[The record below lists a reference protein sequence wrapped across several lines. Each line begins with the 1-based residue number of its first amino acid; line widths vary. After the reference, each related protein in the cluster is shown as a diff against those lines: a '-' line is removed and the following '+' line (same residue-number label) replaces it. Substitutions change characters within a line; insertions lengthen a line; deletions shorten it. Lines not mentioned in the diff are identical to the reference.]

1 MPRATEIPIATNQI
15 AAPREGATPFS
26 AAVKAYAPPVSHT
39 HAHTHYSNAPLP
51 KASARYVC
59 WVARRWAGLGLG
71 FWAGRRAHVGATLA
85 PTVIWWGHA
94 APPGG
99 GAARPSGGLV
109 RVSRFRF
116 ASEVCVG
123 GRWVGSTRSAEAL
136 GAHVA
141 FTFSH

>member
-116 ASEVCVG
+116 AVRSV
-123 GRWVGSTRSAEAL
+123 WVVDGWAAR
-136 GAHVA
+136 GQRRH
-141 FTFSH
+141 

>member
-94 APPGG
+94 APPRG
-99 GAARPSGGLV
+99 GAARPSGHAHGH
-109 RVSRFRF
+109 
-116 ASEVCVG
+116 G
-123 GRWVGSTRSAEAL
+123 GPRPRITI
-136 GAHVA
+136 
-141 FTFSH
+141 